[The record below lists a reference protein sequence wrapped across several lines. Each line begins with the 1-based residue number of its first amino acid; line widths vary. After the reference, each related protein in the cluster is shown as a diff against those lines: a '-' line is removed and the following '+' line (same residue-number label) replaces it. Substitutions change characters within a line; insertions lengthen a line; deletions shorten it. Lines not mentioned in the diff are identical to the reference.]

1 MSGTKEELTRSWL
14 IKASRDLLSA
24 RELAEA
30 RTPLLDT
37 AAYHCQQAAEK
48 AVKAFLLFHDTRFEK
63 SHDIE
68 LLVSQAA
75 DVDPAWTDWIE
86 AARLL
91 TPLAVEYRYP
101 GEFVEPEPDEFW
113 EAFEA
118 ANNLYAFVL
127 GRLPKETHP

>member
-1 MSGTKEELTRSWL
+1 MNGTKEELTRSWL

-24 RELAEA
+24 RELADA
-30 RTPLLDT
+30 AIPLLDT

-48 AVKAFLLFHDTRFEK
+48 AVKAFLLFHDIRFEK

-68 LLVSQAA
+68 LLVSQAT
-75 DVDPAWTDWIE
+75 DVDPVWASCLE

-101 GEFVEPEPDEFW
+101 GDYVEPEPEEFR

-118 ANNLYAFVL
+118 ASGLFAFVV
-127 GRLPKETHP
+127 GKLPADTHP